1 MEFPPFFSPP
11 GWLKTSTF
19 LKASSEGIE
28 WRKHFWRQTYH
39 GLSRRYKFYLDEAF
53 TQTAEIENTS
63 NPEFHHERNF
73 SLPVT
78 KQLVDYLLAQPLI
91 VEVWGSQAQLRAA
104 GAAGAA
110 EGGSRVIA
118 NATIEKVEAEL
129 RYYRSIVEKGKA
141 KLEVSVDCAEQP
153 VGRCLGFGKV
163 YLRGLASPRG
173 ENPAW
178 TKENGEIFQ
187 MLLDLPVSGC
197 RPHWYGC
204 RPHWYG
210 WRSLRSGWRSLVSG
224 WRPLWGT

>member
-1 MEFPPFFSPP
+1 M
-11 GWLKTSTF
+11 
-19 LKASSEGIE
+19 
-28 WRKHFWRQTYH
+28 
-39 GLSRRYKFYLDEAF
+39 DEAF

-63 NPEFHHERNF
+63 NPEFHHERTF

-141 KLEVSVDCAEQP
+141 KLEVGGDCRASRWASSWFWE
-153 VGRCLGFGKV
+153 GIFERSRFITRRESCLDEREWQDFPN
-163 YLRGLASPRG
+163 AS
-173 ENPAW
+173 
-178 TKENGEIFQ
+178 
-187 MLLDLPVSGC
+187 
-197 RPHWYGC
+197 
-204 RPHWYG
+204 
-210 WRSLRSGWRSLVSG
+210 
-224 WRPLWGT
+224 